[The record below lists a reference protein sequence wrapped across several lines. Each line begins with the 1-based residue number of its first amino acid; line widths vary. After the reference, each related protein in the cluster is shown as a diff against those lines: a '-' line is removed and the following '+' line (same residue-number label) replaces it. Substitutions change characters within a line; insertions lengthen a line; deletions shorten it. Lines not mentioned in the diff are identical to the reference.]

1 MSTTLQRQ
9 HAEHLNIAP
18 ANNIVTR
25 SSDFVLGRRPP
36 VALPERVR
44 NAITTDQRSSEIL
57 VCFAQFGAVAFFG
70 SFYLLTPKA
79 FPPDVPFEPIPW
91 TLAFYAIFTA
101 LRLWLAVRD
110 RLTTFY
116 LGLSVI
122 VDIAVL
128 MVTIW
133 SFHLQYQQPATIYL
147 KSPTLLYAFILISL
161 RAMRFEGTYIVLAGI
176 TTIIGWFILVAF
188 AIWDAGEMH
197 LTNNFVEYMTSHSIL
212 IGAEVDKLL
221 SFAAVTAVLTIAV
234 VRARRLLINA
244 ANEAYAVAELS
255 RFFAPEVAGEIR
267 GANTELKPG
276 DAVIRE
282 AAAMFLDMRGF
293 TQLTR
298 RLTPSET
305 MAILSEY
312 HQRMVPVIQA
322 HGGSIDKY
330 LGDGILISFGAARS
344 SGTFAADAL
353 RALTGVMDAAEQ
365 WSAERIARGETPVAV
380 GAAVSVGPMLFGVTG
395 DASRLEFT
403 VIGDAVNLA
412 AKLEK
417 HCKVAGFAGLTT
429 RAALDLAIAQGY
441 QPTAPYTNLPGQA
454 VAGVVAPID
463 LVTPGQPLPDD
474 GKSVARFTE

>member
-1 MSTTLQRQ
+1 MSTTLQR
-9 HAEHLNIAP
+9 HDGKHLGTAP
-18 ANNIVTR
+18 ANSLVAR
-25 SSDFVLGRRPP
+25 STEFVLGRRPP

-57 VCFAQFGAVAFFG
+57 VCFAQFGAIAFFG

-91 TLAFYAIFTA
+91 TLAFYALFTT

-116 LGLSVI
+116 LSLSVI

-147 KSPTLLYAFILISL
+147 KAPTLLYAFILISL
-161 RAMRFEGTYIVLAGI
+161 RAMRFEGTYIVLAGA
-176 TTIIGWFILVAF
+176 TTIIGWFALVAF
-188 AIWDAGEMH
+188 AVWDAGEMH

-234 VRARRLLINA
+234 IRARRLLINA

-267 GANTELKPG
+267 GASTELKPG

-293 TQLTR
+293 TQLTQ

-305 MAILSEY
+305 MAILSQY

-344 SGTFAADAL
+344 SDTFAADAL
-353 RALTGVMDAAEQ
+353 RALTGVLEAAEG
-365 WSAERIARGETPVAV
+365 WSSERTARGDTPIAV
-380 GAAVSVGPMLFGVTG
+380 GAAVAVGPVLFGVTG

-417 HCKVAGFAGLTT
+417 HCKVAACSALTT
-429 RAALDLAIAQGY
+429 RAALDLAMAQGY
-441 QPTAPYTNLPGQA
+441 EPSAPYTDLPEQS
-454 VAGVVAPID
+454 VAGVADPID
-463 LVTPGQPLPDD
+463 LATPGQPLLEA
-474 GKSVARFTE
+474 GRSVARLTE

>member
-1 MSTTLQRQ
+1 MSTTLQNHDPDRTSM
-9 HAEHLNIAP
+9 ARPGSL
-18 ANNIVTR
+18 VGR
-25 SSDFVLGRRPP
+25 STEFVLGRRPP

-44 NAITTDQRSSEIL
+44 AAITTDQRSSEIL
-57 VCFAQFGAVAFFG
+57 VCFAQFGAIAFFG

-91 TLAFYAIFTA
+91 TLGFYTVFTA

-116 LGLSVI
+116 LSLSVI

-133 SFHLQYQQPATIYL
+133 SFHLQYQQSATIYL
-147 KSPTLLYAFILISL
+147 KAPTLLYAFILISL
-161 RAMRFEGTYIVLAGI
+161 RAMRFEGGYIVLAGA
-176 TTIIGWFILVAF
+176 TTIVGWLALVGY

-197 LTNNFVEYMTSHSIL
+197 LTRDFVEYMTSNTIL
-212 IGAEVDKLL
+212 IGAEIDKLL
-221 SFAAVTAVLTIAV
+221 SFTAVTAVLTVAV

-267 GANTELKPG
+267 GANLELKPG

-293 TQLTR
+293 TQTTQR
-298 RLTPSET
+298 MTPSET
-305 MAILSEY
+305 MALLAEY
-312 HQRMVPVIQA
+312 HQNMVPVIQA

-330 LGDGILISFGAARS
+330 LGDGILISFGAARES
-344 SGTFAADAL
+344 ATFAADAL
-353 RALTGVMDAAEQ
+353 RALTSVLAAAED
-365 WSAERIARGETPVAV
+365 WSTARTDRGDTPVAV
-380 GAAVSVGPMLFGVTG
+380 GVAVAVGPVLFGVTG
-395 DASRLEFT
+395 EASRLEFT

-417 HCKVAGFAGLTT
+417 HCKVAACSALVT
-429 RAALDLAIAQGY
+429 REALDLAVEQGY
-441 QPTAPYTNLPGQA
+441 KSAVTFKDLPGEHVSG
-454 VAGVVAPID
+454 VAGGID
-463 LVTPGQPLPDD
+463 LAAPVQLLVGD
-474 GKSVARFTE
+474 GRSVARLTE